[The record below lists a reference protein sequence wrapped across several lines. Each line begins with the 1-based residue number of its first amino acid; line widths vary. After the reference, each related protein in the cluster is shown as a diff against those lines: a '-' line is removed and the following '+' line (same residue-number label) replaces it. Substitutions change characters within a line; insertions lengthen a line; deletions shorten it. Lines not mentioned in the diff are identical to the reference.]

1 LRRSII
7 RGPHPPH
14 RAGDPILD
22 DPQSVPNQPGPG
34 PSNDPG
40 PASPNPAGS
49 GAAPSEPAGAR
60 SQAPGPDPAG
70 PSASSGPKPTEPKAA
85 PGPNPAGAKAKRP
98 PRPKKP
104 GLREEFRATIA
115 AGIRI
120 GRAHLALARA
130 ELDSI
135 LDEGKRFGSLAGVA
149 AALVVFALILFSVGF
164 TLFLG
169 EWLFGS
175 IGWGVLLGT
184 EAAIGGAVLLI
195 AAALYVPSDVLA
207 GRFILSFGLGVL
219 VAVVLGL
226 DLFHKA
232 FSAIGDSLLPTVDPA
247 NRPLVVGVLIGA
259 VAGAIVGL
267 VLSLVRW
274 RGFKALLSLVIGLA
288 VLGLVI
294 GALLAIDYGLA
305 VTIAFGLA
313 VWLALWP
320 AMVGRDIQLTGIN
333 VEGLKNRF
341 YPRLTVETT
350 KETIEWIQQQRP
362 LGPKS

>member
-1 LRRSII
+1 MEE
-7 RGPHPPH
+7 PHPPH

-34 PSNDPG
+34 PANDPG
-40 PASPNPAGS
+40 PASSDPAGS
-49 GAAPSEPAGAR
+49 KPASSEPTGAENQAASR
-60 SQAPGPDPAG
+60 AAPGPNLPG
-70 PSASSGPKPTEPKAA
+70 GGRT
-85 PGPNPAGAKAKRP
+85 GPNPAGARAKRP

-149 AALVVFALILFSVGF
+149 VALVLFALVLFSVGF
-164 TLFLG
+164 ILFLG

-184 EAAIGGAVLLI
+184 EAAVGGAVLLI
-195 AAALYVPSDVLA
+195 AAALYVPSDVLV
-207 GRFILSFGLGVL
+207 GRFILSFGLGLL
-219 VAVVLGL
+219 VFVVLGL
-226 DLFHKA
+226 DLFHRA
-232 FSAIGDSLLPTVDPA
+232 FGAIGDSVLPTVDPA
-247 NRPLVVGVLIGA
+247 NRPLVVGVLVGA
-259 VAGAIVGL
+259 AAGAIVGL
-267 VLSLVRW
+267 LLSLARW
-274 RGFKALLSLVIGLA
+274 RGFKALFGLVIGLA
-288 VLGLVI
+288 VLGLLI